1 MSQIA
6 IVKMKVKIGRY
17 EEAVAFMQKHIP
29 NTASFEGC
37 MSIHVA
43 GSSEELYD
51 DGISGI
57 DFH

>member
-6 IVKMKVKIGRY
+6 IVKMKVKMGRY

-51 DGISGI
+51 DGL
-57 DFH
+57 